1 MASNK
6 SAGAWNLPEMQ
17 AARDRRTR
25 RIRRVLLLASF
36 ILFLVFVAW
45 LVIRSPLFRI
55 RSFAIQGAEQYS
67 ETEIVTLLE
76 GTIFGDSSIKHILGF
91 RNMLIWPPELSED
104 DMAMYPL
111 LRSVSI
117 EKDYPRRS
125 IVVRVSER
133 VPLAIWCY
141 LKTDPLRCVWFD
153 SEGVILER
161 SLSVE
166 GNLIRR
172 ISDSSQE
179 PRVTHSLIL
188 PAQFVSNLFSILS
201 VLDRS
206 KLPVGDIRLEDLTL
220 QEVRVK
226 VRGGP
231 ELMFSLRFSSHAA
244 LSVLNSLRAGEN
256 MHGKKFSELQ
266 YVDFRVENRAYFK

>member
-1 MASNK
+1 MASK
-6 SAGAWNLPEMQ
+6 SAAAWNLPEMQ
-17 AARDRRTR
+17 AALHRRTR
-25 RIRRVLLLASF
+25 RIRRVLFLAFF
-36 ILFLVFVAW
+36 ILAFVFAAW
-45 LVIRSPLFRI
+45 LIIRSSIFRI
-55 RSFAIQGAEQYS
+55 HSFAITGAEQYS
-67 ETEIVTLLE
+67 EAEIMTLLE
-76 GTIFGDSSIKHILGF
+76 GTIFGDSAVKHILGF
-91 RNMLIWPPELSED
+91 RNLLIWPAELSED

-117 EKDYPRRS
+117 EKNYMQRS
-125 IVVRVSER
+125 IVVHVSER
-133 VPLAIWCY
+133 VPHAVWCY

-153 SEGVILER
+153 SEGVVLER

-179 PRVTHSLIL
+179 PRKTHSLIL

-220 QEVRVK
+220 QEVRVR

-244 LSVLNSLRAGEN
+244 LSVLNSLRAGQN
-256 MHGKKFSELQ
+256 MHGKKFSELE